1 MTAAMKIEETGG
13 QQAPILAFAS
23 DAETIEQIGRI
34 VPGGRRGADI
44 YEGGPNEALAALS
57 EGVQP
62 AVVIV
67 DVSGAPAPAD
77 DVAGLAAVAG
87 PMTAIIAVGTDNDI
101 GLYRALV
108 GAGASDYLIK
118 PLDTHE
124 LRRAILAAHSEDKQ
138 DEPARRGEV
147 IAVVG
152 ARGGVG
158 ATSVAIGA
166 AWLIADTHAKQAAL
180 IDFDLQFGTAALSL
194 DLEPGS
200 GMRNAL
206 EHPDRIDS
214 LFIASAMVNFSD
226 RLSILGGEEPLDEA
240 IELKPE
246 GMRRLVD
253 EVSDISDFVVCDI
266 PRHLV
271 ATAADVLA
279 GAKTMILVTDLSLSG
294 LRDAMRLKTSL
305 QRMAPQVPLRIVA
318 NRVGHAKGVE
328 LGKAEFEKSLGAEID
343 CVLPEDAK
351 AGKAA
356 LNGKPLTAGAAGS
369 KAADGLKGLV
379 RTIAGP
385 EERKAG
391 GLAKFLKWKK

>member
-23 DAETIEQIGRI
+23 DAETIDQIGRI

-44 YEGGPNEALAALS
+44 YEGGPREAMAALG

-67 DVSGAPAPAD
+67 DISGATAPVE
-77 DVAGLAAVAG
+77 DVAGLTAVCG
-87 PMTAIIAVGTDNDI
+87 PMTAIIVVGTDNDI
-101 GLYRALV
+101 GLYRGLI

-118 PLDTHE
+118 PLDTQE
-124 LRRAILAAHSEDKQ
+124 LRRAILAAHSEEKQ
-138 DEPARRGEV
+138 NEPARRGEV

-158 ATSVAIGA
+158 STSVAIGA
-166 AWLIADTHAKQAAL
+166 AWSIADSYGKQAAL
-180 IDFDLQFGTAALSL
+180 IDFDLHFGTAALSL

-214 LFIASAMVNFSD
+214 LFIASAMVAYSD
-226 RLSILGGEEPLDEA
+226 RLSVLGGEEPLDEP
-240 IELKPE
+240 IDLKPE
-246 GMRRLVD
+246 GLRRLVD
-253 EVSDISDFVVCDI
+253 EVCDISDFVICDI

-271 ATAADVLA
+271 PSAADVLA
-279 GAKTMILVTDLSLSG
+279 VAKTMILVTDLSLSG

-305 QRMAPQVPLRIVA
+305 QRMAPQVPLKVVA

-328 LGKAEFEKSLGAEID
+328 LSKAEFEKSLGATID
-343 CVLPEDAK
+343 CVLPEDPK

-356 LNGKPLTAGAAGS
+356 LNGKPLTSGGGS
-369 KAADGLKGLV
+369 KAADALAGLV
-379 RTIAGP
+379 RAVAGP
-385 EERKAG
+385 EEKKAG